1 MIDRTEMV
9 IDLLKKLVS
18 IDSVNPCLSP
28 KHRGEGEIADFVA
41 ERLRLIGADVRKQ
54 KVVDDRNNVIGVIR
68 GNERGRKLLI
78 VAHLDTVGVDSMIIP
93 PFQPVIAGN
102 RLYGRG
108 SADNKGGMAAAI
120 EALRLL
126 SLDCNFK
133 GDVIFAGTVDEEYEA
148 KGIENLV
155 QEIEADA
162 AIVIEPVGFNVMVA
176 HKGFAWQEFKVMGRA
191 AHGSDFVNGIDAIFE
206 TQKLLAE
213 LIKMNDELMKHPH
226 PLLGPASLH
235 ASQIHGGEGWS
246 TYPAECVLTV
256 ERRTLPG
263 ETKLKVE
270 KEFLDITDRLLEE
283 GIHVETKMHFFRV
296 ATEISPNEIIVQSL
310 LKAASEAGINCSVS
324 GMSAWPEAGVLNL
337 SGIPSVVFGPSGC
350 KGHESDEYVE
360 LDSITKCSEVL
371 EKAIRIFLS

>member
-1 MIDRTEMV
+1 MINRMEMV

-41 ERLRLIGADVRKQ
+41 EHLRLIGADVRTQ
-54 KVVDDRNNVIGVIR
+54 EVVDGRKNVIGVIR
-68 GNERGRKLLI
+68 GSERGRKLLV

-93 PFQPVIAGN
+93 PFKPVIAGN

-120 EALRLL
+120 EALRSI

-133 GDVIFAGTVDEEYEA
+133 GEVIFAGTVDEENEA
-148 KGIENLV
+148 KGIEKLV
-155 QEIEADA
+155 WEIEADG
-162 AIVIEPVGFNVMVA
+162 AIVIEPVGLKVVVA
-176 HKGFAWQEFKVMGRA
+176 HKGFAWQEFRVMGRA
-191 AHGSDFVNGIDAIFE
+191 AHGSDFANGIDAIFR
-206 TQKLLAE
+206 TQRLLVE
-213 LIKMNDELMKHPH
+213 LIKMNDELMKHAH

-246 TYPAECVLTV
+246 TYPAQCVLTV

-263 ETKLKVE
+263 ETKQKVE
-270 KEFLDITDRLLEE
+270 KEFLAIADRLLEE
-283 GIHVETKMHFFRV
+283 GIDVETKMHFFRV
-296 ATEISPNEIIVQSL
+296 ATEISPNEVIVQSL
-310 LKAASEAGINCSVS
+310 LKAASDAGIDCSVS

-360 LDSITKCSEVL
+360 LDSVVKCSEVL
-371 EKAIRIFLS
+371 ERAIRIFLS